1 MSLVLEQ
8 VGFSVRQHVLLADIS
23 LEVRPGEVLVV
34 LGPNGAGKSTLLRLM
49 AGEMAPTQ
57 GQVILDQRP
66 LSAWRAGEL
75 AQRRSVMPQASML
88 AFPFSV
94 RDIVALGR
102 APYRRISPRRLDQEM
117 IDRALALADLTA
129 MANRAYPALSGGEK
143 QRVHLAR
150 ALVQLW
156 GMDMAPVAGK
166 SEAGGHRFLLLD
178 EPTAGLDIAHQHALL
193 GVARQQAMDYGVG
206 VLAILHDFN
215 QAALYADRVAI
226 LKAGRLV
233 ICAPTLQAMVPDI
246 LSDVF
251 QSPIR
256 LIRDAVTQQPVF
268 ISDGHIRDGQ
278 GGVGISPPSSG
289 LPPVPVHQAAQ

>member
-8 VGFSVRQHVLLADIS
+8 AGFSVRRHILLADIS

-34 LGPNGAGKSTLLRLM
+34 LGPNGAGKSTLLRLL

-57 GQVILDQRP
+57 GQVMLDQRP

-75 AQRRSVMPQASML
+75 AQRRAVMPQASML

-102 APYRRISPRRLDQEM
+102 APYRRTSPRRLDQEM
-117 IDRALALADLTA
+117 IDQALVMADLTA

-156 GMDMAPVAGK
+156 GLDMAPVA
-166 SEAGGHRFLLLD
+166 AGAGHRFLLLD

-193 GVARQQAMDYGVG
+193 DIARQQAMHYGVG

-233 ICAPTLQAMVPDI
+233 ICVPTLQAMTPDI